1 MNKVQLMG
9 RLVRDPELKTS
20 ANGKSYV
27 RFTVAVD
34 YAKDK
39 EGNKLTNFVP
49 CMAWDKRAE
58 IISRYFLKG
67 QRILVSAGML
77 MVRSYVDEHTQE
89 KRSYTYVNVEDFEFV
104 EVKSKGT
111 TMGTEDVEQQKAAA
125 PKQESFEGWFAM
137 GSPEVEF

>member
-77 MVRSYVDEHTQE
+77 MVRSYVDENTQE

-111 TMGTEDVEQQKAAA
+111 MGTEVVEQQKAAA

-137 GSPEVEF
+137 GSPEEDF